1 VQELPS
7 VAVVVRLSLSYKGQD
22 DKVHKRIAN
31 LLVVDDDSVIA
42 HVIKQGLI
50 KNRFLVN
57 VFTSQGE
64 ALQNFQS
71 NSKDYYCLMLSDI
84 RMPCTLWNTTSKK
97 NQGE

>member
-1 VQELPS
+1 
-7 VAVVVRLSLSYKGQD
+7 VAVVLRLSLSYKGQD

-31 LLVVDDDSVIA
+31 LLVVDDDSDIA

-50 KNRFLVN
+50 KNRFLVS
-57 VFTSQGE
+57 VFTSPGE

-84 RMPCTLWNTTSKK
+84 ECPALFGIQLARKSRRIILISR
-97 NQGE
+97 